1 VKGQEDG
8 GLGRSP
14 LRLHLDTDLGG
25 DLDDLCALALV
36 LAWPGV
42 EVTGVTTVADEGGR
56 RAGYGRHALA
66 LAGRPEVPVAAG
78 ADVDSGRFRYR
89 PGYPEQ
95 ARYWPA
101 PVTPAPGPLEAALD
115 LLEGSIGA
123 GAIVVGIGPWTNL
136 SLLERRR
143 PGLLGGARLV
153 LMGGHLRPAPPGFPA
168 WGTADDY
175 NVQMDVAAAGHVLEA
190 SRPTVVPL
198 EVTVQTALRRA
209 DLPALRR
216 AGPLGVLLAHQAL
229 AFAEDEQNEARYGRP
244 YAGLPDDTINFQHDP
259 LSCAVALGWPGAR
272 AETLGLTWREEAG
285 LLRLGETD
293 GAGPTG
299 APGGRAGGG
308 PGGVPT
314 RVVTGVDG
322 PAFGELWLGVVARGQ
337 IRSSAD

>member
-1 VKGQEDG
+1 VKGHGDG

-42 EVTGVTTVADEGGR
+42 EVSGVTTVADEGGR
-56 RAGYGRHALA
+56 RAGYARHALA
-66 LAGRPEVPVAAG
+66 LAGRPGVPVAAG
-78 ADVDSGRFRYR
+78 TDVDSGRFRYR
-89 PGYPEQ
+89 PGYPEE

-101 PVTPAPGPLEAALD
+101 PVAPAPGPLEAALD

-153 LMGGHLRPAPPGFPA
+153 LMGGHVRPAPPGFPA

-175 NVQMDVAAAGHVLEA
+175 NVRMDVAAAGHILGA

-259 LSCAVALGWPGAR
+259 LACAVALGWPGAR
-272 AETLGLTWREEAG
+272 TETLGLTWREEAG

-293 GAGPTG
+293 GAGATG
-299 APGGRAGGG
+299 GPGGE